1 MRHCGQ
7 NDEGEPV
14 SRKLSASCLPE
25 ITDSRI
31 ESKKVVCIVRD
42 KEETSYRMNNG
53 EVKKLSDLKPE
64 ELTDAELEQ
73 TAGGKLIIH
82 CSGQF
87 EAYQIFCPKC
97 GSDEIIF
104 LDGHDHRN
112 DDGEFSH
119 EGVFTFSSSFFQLC

>member
-1 MRHCGQ
+1 
-7 NDEGEPV
+7 
-14 SRKLSASCLPE
+14 
-25 ITDSRI
+25 
-31 ESKKVVCIVRD
+31 
-42 KEETSYRMNNG
+42 MNNG
-53 EVKKLSDLKPE
+53 ELKKLSDLKPE

-112 DDGEFSH
+112 DDGEFSN
-119 EGVFTFSSSFFQLC
+119 EGVFTFSSSFFQIMLNNPLRAAHSPSNQ